1 MKSEKHF
8 LNKLSRHFVGMI
20 TVFTLALFF
29 GCHSKQEAEDVKEAF
44 VLNDSMAKKIQLT
57 TVTPQVVEDEL
68 KLTAKIEYNQDKVVD
83 VRPFVSGRVNSVNV
97 ELGDFVTKG
106 QTLAYVLSGDVSE
119 TDRALLVAQGN
130 LASAQRKYD
139 ASNDML
145 KSGLL
150 SEKDLIQIKAEY
162 EIAQAELKKAKE
174 VSSIYGSKS
183 AGLFEVKAPVSGCVV
198 KKNITESM
206 DIRLENTEPL
216 FTICDLS
223 VVWVMANVYE
233 TDIQKIKVGYD
244 AEISTIAYPDSIIKG
259 KVDKLFNVLDPENK
273 VMKARITL
281 NNPDYLL
288 KPQMFAKVDL
298 RYNEEKQMLTVPAS
312 AVIFDKSKTFVMVYK
327 DNAHID
333 TREITIYKSNSQN
346 SYIQSGLKEGE
357 KIISKFQLLVY
368 DAIND

>member
-1 MKSEKHF
+1 MKSERHY
-8 LNKLSRHFVGMI
+8 LNKRFVRFI
-20 TVFTLALFF
+20 SLLIVIAAVLT
-29 GCHSKQEAEDVKEAF
+29 GCNAKKETDDTTEAF
-44 VLNDSMAKKIQLT
+44 VLNDSMAKKIELS
-57 TVTPQVVEDEL
+57 TVKPEVVEDEL
-68 KLTAKIEYNQDKVVD
+68 KLTAKVEYNQDKVVD
-83 VRPFVSGRVNSVNV
+83 ILPFVNGRVTNVNV
-97 ELGDFVTKG
+97 ELGDFVSKG

-119 TDRALLVAQGN
+119 TDRAVLVAQGN

-174 VSSIYGSKS
+174 LSSIYGSKS
-183 AGLFEVKAPVSGCVV
+183 PGLFEIKAPVSGCIV
-198 KKNITESM
+198 KKNMTDNME
-206 DIRLENTEPL
+206 IRLENAEPL

-233 TDIQKIKVGYD
+233 TDIQKIKVGYNAD
-244 AEISTIAYPDSIIKG
+244 ISTIAYPDSIIKG

-288 KPQMFAKVDL
+288 KPQMFAKVL
-298 RYNEEKQMLTVPAS
+298 LKYNEEKQMLSIPAS
-312 AVIFDKSKTFVMVYK
+312 AVIFDKSKSFVMVYK

-333 TREITIYKSNSQN
+333 TREITIYKSNSQKT
-346 SYIQSGLKEGE
+346 YIESGLKEGE
-357 KIISKFQLLVY
+357 KIISKYQLLVY